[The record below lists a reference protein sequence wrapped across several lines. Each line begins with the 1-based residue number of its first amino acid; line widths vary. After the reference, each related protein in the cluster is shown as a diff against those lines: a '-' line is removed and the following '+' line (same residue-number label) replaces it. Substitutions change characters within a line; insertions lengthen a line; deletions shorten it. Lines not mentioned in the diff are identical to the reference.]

1 MSSSIHFKIAAFQ
14 FSSFK
19 AVLVAATLIFA
30 SSPAIS
36 QNLSDG
42 RICRVHEQDLRNI
55 DYHTSLNARQ
65 AKRYQQLSQMQR
77 QANSDA
83 RRYSCNP
90 GPFSNGSASEECRY
104 IRASQHSIESA
115 LQQISR
121 VAATP
126 QQRHLRQAIYT
137 DMRRYNCRNPQE
149 LERLMKENRA
159 VTTTRKRIKQTYK
172 KPKTVRQAALQQP
185 AVFVPAE
192 NITSTTDLI
201 PVKATASVGKSPF
214 SIPAVPVMKHTKA
227 AEKSPP
233 LIQEAV
239 DYVPDPAIR
248 RVGPAYF
255 PAQ

>member
-1 MSSSIHFKIAAFQ
+1 M
-14 FSSFK
+14 
-19 AVLVAATLIFA
+19 LVAVTLLLA

-42 RICRVHEQDLRNI
+42 RICRAYEQDLRNI

-104 IRASQHSIESA
+104 IRASQHRIESA

-121 VAATP
+121 AAATP

-137 DMRRYNCRNPQE
+137 DMRRYNCLSPQE

-159 VTTTRKRIKQTYK
+159 ATTTRKRIKQTYK
-172 KPKTVRQAALQQP
+172 KPKTVRQAALQQIT
-185 AVFVPAE
+185 VVPAE
-192 NITSTTDLI
+192 NISTTDLI
-201 PVKATASVGKSPF
+201 PVKATASVGKSPL
-214 SIPAVPVMKHTKA
+214 SIPAAPAMKHTKA

>member
-1 MSSSIHFKIAAFQ
+1 MFSSIHFRIAGFQ
-14 FSSFK
+14 FSAFK
-19 AVLVAATLIFA
+19 AVVTAATLIFA
-30 SSPAIS
+30 SAPAIS

-42 RICRVHEQDLRNI
+42 HICRVYEQDLRNL

-90 GPFSNGSASEECRY
+90 GLFSNGSASEECRY
-104 IRASQHSIESA
+104 IRASQHRIETA

-121 VAATP
+121 AAATP
-126 QQRHLRQAIYT
+126 QQRHFRQAIYT
-137 DMRRYNCRNPQE
+137 DMRRYNCRSPQE
-149 LERLMKENRA
+149 VERLMKENRA

-172 KPKTVRQAALQQP
+172 KPRTLRQAALQQI
-185 AVFVPAE
+185 AVVPAE
-192 NITSTTDLI
+192 NVTSTTDMI
-201 PVKATASVGKSPF
+201 PVKATAGVGKSPF
-214 SIPAVPVMKHTKA
+214 SIPAAPAMKHTKA

-255 PAQ
+255 PAR

>member
-1 MSSSIHFKIAAFQ
+1 MR
-14 FSSFK
+14 
-19 AVLVAATLIFA
+19 
-30 SSPAIS
+30 
-36 QNLSDG
+36 NL
-42 RICRVHEQDLRNI
+42 

-104 IRASQHSIESA
+104 IRASQHRIETA

-121 VAATP
+121 AAATP
-126 QQRHLRQAIYT
+126 QQRYLRQVIYT
-137 DMRRYNCRNPQE
+137 DMRRLNCRSPQE
-149 LERLMKENRA
+149 VERLMKENRVVNSA
-159 VTTTRKRIKQTYK
+159 RKRIKQTYK
-172 KPKTVRQAALQQP
+172 KPKTVKQAALQQP
-185 AVFVPAE
+185 IVFVPAE
-192 NITSTTDLI
+192 NVTSTTDMI

-214 SIPAVPVMKHTKA
+214 SIPAAPAMKHTKA

-248 RVGPAYF
+248 RVGPPYF
-255 PAQ
+255 PAR

>member
-1 MSSSIHFKIAAFQ
+1 MFSSIHFRIAGFQ
-14 FSSFK
+14 FSAFK
-19 AVLVAATLIFA
+19 AVVTAATLIFA
-30 SSPAIS
+30 SAPAIS

-42 RICRVHEQDLRNI
+42 RICRVYEQDLRNL

-104 IRASQHSIESA
+104 IRASQHRIESA

-137 DMRRYNCRNPQE
+137 DMRHYNCRSPQE
-149 LERLMKENRA
+149 LERLMKENR
-159 VTTTRKRIKQTYK
+159 VVSSVRKRIKQTYK
-172 KPKTVRQAALQQP
+172 KPKTLRQAALQQIP
-185 AVFVPAE
+185 VVPAE

-214 SIPAVPVMKHTKA
+214 SIPAAPAMKHTKA

>member
-1 MSSSIHFKIAAFQ
+1 MFSLIHFRIAVFQ
-14 FSSFK
+14 FSAFK

-30 SSPAIS
+30 SAPAIS

-42 RICRVHEQDLRNI
+42 RICRVYEQDLRNL

-90 GPFSNGSASEECRY
+90 GAFSNGSASEECRY
-104 IRASQHSIESA
+104 IRVSQHHIESA

-121 VAATP
+121 AAATP
-126 QQRHLRQAIYT
+126 QQRHLRQRIYT

-149 LERLMKENRA
+149 VERLMKENRVVSSA
-159 VTTTRKRIKQTYK
+159 RKRIKQTYK
-172 KPKTVRQAALQQP
+172 KPRTLRQAALQQI
-185 AVFVPAE
+185 AVVPAE

-214 SIPAVPVMKHTKA
+214 SIPAAPAMKHTKA

-255 PAQ
+255 PAR

>member
-1 MSSSIHFKIAAFQ
+1 MFSSIHFKIPIFQ
-14 FSSFK
+14 FSPFK
-19 AVLVAATLIFA
+19 AVVAAATLLLA

-42 RICRVHEQDLRNI
+42 RICRTYEQDLRNI
-55 DYHTSLNARQ
+55 DYHTSLNAQQ

-90 GPFSNGSASEECRY
+90 GPFSNGSASEECSY
-104 IRASQHSIESA
+104 IRASQHRIESA
-115 LQQISR
+115 LQQIAR
-121 VAATP
+121 AAATP

-137 DMRRYNCRNPQE
+137 DMRRYNCRSPQE

-159 VTTTRKRIKQTYK
+159 ATTTRKRIKQTYK

-185 AVFVPAE
+185 PAFVPAE
-192 NITSTTDLI
+192 SINSATDLI

-214 SIPAVPVMKHTKA
+214 SIPAAPVMKHTKA

-233 LIQEAV
+233 PVHEAV

-248 RVGPAYF
+248 RVGPTYV